1 MPTIASVLDPKLT
14 AVQTRL
20 GAINAKLHASGAYP
34 GLTHEIAEVV
44 DEMRYLQE
52 FAERFVTALR
62 LGPE

>member
-14 AVQTRL
+14 AVQTRI
-20 GAINAKLHASGAYP
+20 GEIKAKLESSGAYP
-34 GLTHEIAEVV
+34 GLSKELTELAE
-44 DEMRYLQE
+44 ETRYIQE